1 MPFCKECSKSIID
14 KPWLSFKG
22 TKGINHI
29 CSYICSNKYGL
40 VGFENII
47 NKEDFTKY
55 PIPYV
60 YLNKVKDDNVFY
72 VLTNN
77 EIYNLSKFE
86 KNLYYSKLNLEI
98 DKNPNLIQ
106 NQMDYIK
113 EIENDAN
120 EGYDCDISSDDSI

>member
-1 MPFCKECSKSIID
+1 MPVCKECHKIIVD
-14 KPWLSFKG
+14 TPWLSFKCG
-22 TKGINHI
+22 KCVNHI
-29 CSYICSNKYGL
+29 CSYICSNKYGV

-60 YLNKVKDDNVFY
+60 YLKKVKEDDMFY

-77 EIYNLSKFE
+77 EIYNLSNFE
-86 KNLYYSKLNLEI
+86 KNLYYSKLDLEI
-98 DKNPNLIQ
+98 EKNPNLIQ

-113 EIENDAN
+113 EIEN
-120 EGYDCDISSDDSI
+120 EECDSYISSDDSL

>member
-1 MPFCKECSKSIID
+1 MPVCQECHKSIID

-22 TKGINHI
+22 NTCIHHI

-60 YLNKVKDDNVFY
+60 YLKEVKEYDMFY

-77 EIYNLSKFE
+77 EIYNLRNFE
-86 KNLYYSKLNLEI
+86 KNLYYSKIYFEI
-98 DKNPNLIQ
+98 KKNPNLIQ
-106 NQMDYIK
+106 NQMDHIK
-113 EIENDAN
+113 EIEN
-120 EGYDCDISSDDSI
+120 EEYDSDISSEDSL

>member
-1 MPFCKECSKSIID
+1 MPVCKECHKSIID

-22 TKGINHI
+22 NTCINHI
-29 CSYICSNKYGL
+29 CSYRCSNKYGL

-47 NKEDFTKY
+47 NKDDFTKY

-60 YLNKVKDDNVFY
+60 YLKKVKEDDMFY

-77 EIYNLSKFE
+77 EIYNLSNFE
-86 KNLYYSKLNLEI
+86 KNLYYSKLDLEI
-98 DKNPNLIQ
+98 EKNPNLIQ

-113 EIENDAN
+113 EIENEECDS
-120 EGYDCDISSDDSI
+120 DISSDDSL